1 MTSDE
6 GHLMSRTQEDPL
18 EPETEFKDLGH
29 LAEHMFHIFTLTIDM
44 TQGHQHLRKHQL
56 SNMWKMT

>member
-1 MTSDE
+1 
-6 GHLMSRTQEDPL
+6 MSRTQEDPL